1 MNAYNFTSFKFKK
14 LLPVKFNRQLDGGSF
29 DKKYLTDPPIITW
42 DEPPVNNR
50 FYSYICFDPDATDAS
65 FIHLM
70 ILNCRSA
77 SLSSGSAVFDW
88 SPPNPPKGSGEH
100 RYIFGLFVHSYEI
113 YTESVKDRDGFD
125 IKSFYERNGLI
136 PVAGAFMTVDY

>member
-1 MNAYNFTSFKFKK
+1 MDTYNFTTFKFKK

-70 ILNCRSA
+70 ILNCRTA
-77 SLSSGSAVFDW
+77 SFSSGSSVFNW
-88 SPPNPPKGSGEH
+88 SPPTPPRGSGEH

-113 YTESVKDRDGFD
+113 DTESVKKRGDFD
-125 IKSFYERNGLI
+125 IKLFYERNGLI
-136 PVAGAFMTVDY
+136 PVAGAFMTVEH